1 MNNSPRARLGH
12 AAFSLRWLFEPAG
25 ELSKS
30 DRSFLLAQLFGSPL
44 AAIMGSFCALAVV
57 GTALVRTANAVF
69 FLFAALELTLMVCR
83 LVEWRSRYRRSSA
96 EPDHVATIDVS
107 VLLSFLWCT
116 LQGFLAFTI
125 MSADDLVLSVL
136 SATLVMA
143 TAGPICARNYAAPRF
158 AFLLVLLCDLP
169 FVAGALASREP
180 WLAVILPITPP
191 FLFGAM
197 QIIRTFHGSMLLTLA
212 AQAKTLYL
220 AEHDSLTGILNR
232 QGMDQALSEILPNE
246 HRQMAL
252 ISIDLDGFKQVN
264 DRYGHGAGD
273 ILLIQIAGRL
283 TDELRD
289 NALLARMGGDEFM
302 AVVRDMA
309 PEEIGP
315 FADLLIA
322 AISCQSYDLGQSKIA
337 RVGASI
343 GFACLPEDAAS
354 TVELRLR
361 ADEALY
367 AAKGAGKG
375 IGRRYG
381 AASSTGLV
389 TVSCRSPISLCH
401 LGFERERAD
410 AAQI

>member
-1 MNNSPRARLGH
+1 MKNSLRARLGPG
-12 AAFSLRWLFEPAG
+12 ASALRWLFEPAG
-25 ELSKS
+25 ALSKP
-30 DRSFLLAQLFGSPL
+30 DRAFLLAQLFGSPL
-44 AAIMGSFCALAVV
+44 AAIMGSFCALTVIGA
-57 GTALVRTANAVF
+57 TLVRSSSPIYY
-69 FLFAALELTLMVCR
+69 LFAALELTLMYCR
-83 LVEWRSRYRRSSA
+83 LTNWWRRERRLRA
-96 EPDHVATIDVS
+96 DANYVPAIDTS

-116 LQGFLAFTI
+116 LQGLLAFTI

-136 SATLVMA
+136 SATLIMA
-143 TAGPICARNYAAPRF
+143 MAGPICARNYAAPRF

-169 FVAGALASREP
+169 FVAGALISREP
-180 WLAVILPITPP
+180 WLAVIVPITPP

-197 QIIRTFHGSMLLTLA
+197 QIIMTFHRSMLLTLA

-232 QGMDQALSEILPNE
+232 QGMDQALSQILPNE

-264 DRYGHGAGD
+264 DKHGHGAGD
-273 ILLIQIAGRL
+273 MLLIQIAKRL
-283 TDELRD
+283 TDQLSD
-289 NALLARMGGDEFM
+289 GALLARMGGDEFM

-309 PEEIGP
+309 PDEIGP
-315 FADLLIA
+315 LADRLIA
-322 AISCQSYDLGQSKIA
+322 AISRQSYDLGENKVA

-354 TVELRLR
+354 TVELRMR

-375 IGRRYG
+375 IGRRYE
-381 AASSTGLV
+381 AASSPT
-389 TVSCRSPISLCH
+389 RYP
-401 LGFERERAD
+401 RAVAGTD
-410 AAQI
+410 HS